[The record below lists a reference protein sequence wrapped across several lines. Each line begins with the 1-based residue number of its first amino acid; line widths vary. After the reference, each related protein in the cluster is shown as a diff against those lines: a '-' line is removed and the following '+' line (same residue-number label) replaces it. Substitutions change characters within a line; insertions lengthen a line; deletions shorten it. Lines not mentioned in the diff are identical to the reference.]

1 MKRIHVVAG
10 IIYGQDGRL
19 LIAKRPDHLHK
30 GGLWEFPGGKVDEG
44 ESAREALV
52 RELREELAI
61 DVVHCRPFTEIHHDY
76 PDKQVFLDFWK
87 VTTFNGQPHGNEGQ
101 PTKWVTLNQLCGY
114 DFPEANEPV
123 VTKLVDEA
131 KSRPKSMQKLA
142 VIHKGYLWAMA
153 MALLLAAAYYFM
165 DDTRGMSEQQKYNYW
180 WLEGI
185 TPEPSKLLADQYT
198 LGVLEAACAGVIPP
212 TESRFPSLVDKV
224 DGFLS
229 KVQSLNISYACE
241 AAHYKREMALL
252 KKELE
257 E

>member
-30 GGLWEFPGGKVDEG
+30 GGLWEFPGGKVDDG

-52 RELREELAI
+52 RELHEELAI
-61 DVVHCRPFTEIHHDY
+61 EVVHCRPFTEIHHDY
-76 PDKQVFLDFWK
+76 PDKHVFLDFWK

-101 PTKWVTLNQLCGY
+101 PIEWVTLDQLTEY
-114 DFPEANEPV
+114 QFPEANEPV

-131 KSRPKSMQKLA
+131 SSKPKSSQESGVL
-142 VIHKGYLWAMA
+142 HKGYIWAMA
-153 MALLLAAAYYFM
+153 IALVLAGVYYAFN
-165 DDTRGMSEQQKYNYW
+165 DTRGMSEEQKNSYW
-180 WLEGI
+180 VLEAM
-185 TPEPSKLLADQYT
+185 TPEPAKKLADEYH
-198 LGVLEAACAGVIPP
+198 LEVLEAACAGVMPP
-212 TESRFPSLVDKV
+212 AESRFPALLDKS

-229 KVQSLNISYACE
+229 KAQSLNATYACE

-252 KKELE
+252 KKELKK
-257 E
+257 